1 MVMPAEPATVRVN
14 VVVPSAVEAAF
25 RAEVFARKG
34 MRKGN
39 ISEAITE
46 AIRLWIDN
54 QSPGPVPRAVAK
66 RPPVSTSPSRKGPAA
81 TAVAARTRRGASES
95 HQEIAT
101 AKMTPG
107 ERMELAYK
115 LSRFTR
121 S

>member
-1 MVMPAEPATVRVN
+1 MAAEPATVRVN
-14 VVVPSAVEAAF
+14 VVVPSAIEAAF

-46 AIRLWIDN
+46 AIRMWIDHEH
-54 QSPGPVPRAVAK
+54 QATASRTSPK
-66 RPPVSTSPSRKGPAA
+66 RPMTSAPRKR
-81 TAVAARTRRGASES
+81 RT

-115 LSRFTR
+115 LSRFMR
-121 S
+121 G

>member
-1 MVMPAEPATVRVN
+1 MSADPPSVRVN
-14 VVVPSAVEAAF
+14 VVIPAGVEAAF

-46 AIRLWIDN
+46 AIRLWLA
-54 QSPGPVPRAVAK
+54 QEGQAPVGRKAAK
-66 RPPVSTSPSRKGPAA
+66 RPTRSASPSRK
-81 TAVAARTRRGASES
+81 RRS
-95 HQEIAT
+95 HQELAT

-115 LSRFTR
+115 LSRYMR
-121 S
+121 G

>member
-1 MVMPAEPATVRVN
+1 MDAPTNVRVN
-14 VVVPSAVEAAF
+14 IVVPSTVEAAF
-25 RAEVFARKG
+25 RAEVYARKG

-46 AIRLWIDN
+46 AIQLWIAHESR
-54 QSPGPVPRAVAK
+54 SPG
-66 RPPVSTSPSRKGPAA
+66 
-81 TAVAARTRRGASES
+81 ARTSAKQPIAKTLRRRRS

-101 AKMTPG
+101 AKMTPA

-115 LSRFTR
+115 LSRLMR

>member
-1 MVMPAEPATVRVN
+1 MPAEPATVRVN
-14 VVVPSAVEAAF
+14 VVVPSAIEAAF

-46 AIRLWIDN
+46 AIRMWIEQDGRGG
-54 QSPGPVPRAVAK
+54 SRTPPK
-66 RPPVSTSPSRKGPAA
+66 RPTPTASRKR
-81 TAVAARTRRGASES
+81 RT

-107 ERMELAYK
+107 ERMDLAYK
-115 LSRFTR
+115 LSRFMR